1 MNFKMCNGSIC
12 SDGQS
17 PSSVSSGSCSAS
29 NGSNDFSLPLPGSSH
44 NLQLL
49 QSKID
54 VLNATLAHEKFRFAQ
69 EYKDMQGSTSGC
81 QVQRQDSDEGVQ
93 QLRNTISDLH
103 QLLADHMARS
113 SSENE
118 ELRTS
123 NANLQQQLSDQKAG
137 SNLKE
142 IVVKLEKRAVIAE
155 EKVEELA
162 KRQEELSKKYIEHSV
177 LSSLHAELQK
187 EMATF
192 KRLET
197 MRADKVIEEYK
208 NKMSQ
213 MLENSDNSPNTSE
226 NGPSDLNAEYN
237 SFSRES
243 LENVVKTLKQKLA
256 DLEKENLFLKVED
269 ANKQN
274 SLYLVKKS

>member
-1 MNFKMCNGSIC
+1 MAIQLADYRNKNEEMRLSFRA
-12 SDGQS
+12 
-17 PSSVSSGSCSAS
+17 SSKQASETIYKLRHQLSQKAREKNEQVVKRSQEPERVHKTEYTRGFSKSA
-29 NGSNDFSLPLPGSSH
+29 
-44 NLQLL
+44 
-49 QSKID
+49 
-54 VLNATLAHEKFRFAQ
+54 TR
-69 EYKDMQGSTSGC
+69 
-81 QVQRQDSDEGVQ
+81 
-93 QLRNTISDLH
+93 TIS
-103 QLLADHMARS
+103 A
-113 SSENE
+113 
-118 ELRTS
+118 LR
-123 NANLQQQLSDQKAG
+123 
-137 SNLKE
+137 
-142 IVVKLEKRAVIAE
+142 
-155 EKVEELA
+155 
-162 KRQEELSKKYIEHSV
+162 EELSKKYIEHSV

-274 SLYLVKKS
+274 TAVNVILAKQNASCQNADKISPMSDTKRKSSSFCDNKIEAKQVKICELKETAAQTKVLVSAGVTKVKAEEDCMIIEVKMKSEKTAISQVRT